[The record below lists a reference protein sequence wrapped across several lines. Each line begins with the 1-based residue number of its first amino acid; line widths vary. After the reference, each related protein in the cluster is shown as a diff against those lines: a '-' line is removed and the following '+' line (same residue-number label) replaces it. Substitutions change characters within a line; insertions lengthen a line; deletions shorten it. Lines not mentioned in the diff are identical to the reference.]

1 MPAFIHSPALARGLC
16 VGRSVQKLLHT
27 PMFAG
32 TVLVSEH
39 RLKSFK
45 LKVWTSGAHIQ
56 QNPNRQRF
64 RLKPQTRNILLN
76 VADQNKQKHGC
87 SYESVYLKQTC
98 FHVLH
103 MKCDG
108 LWVPL
113 VSSALTDMEQHLFSN
128 WKQRKPSGTCW
139 AWTFSNEPCSYSTAP
154 TDVDQNYN
162 SLRRRQPLYLKS
174 SWFLF
179 CYFMP
184 IIIHSG
190 PKCFFKLFV

>member
-1 MPAFIHSPALARGLC
+1 MTDQQWTRMVKGRGAGSLLHACISFIHSPALARGLC
-16 VGRSVQKLLHT
+16 VGHSVQKLLHT
-27 PMFAG
+27 PMFVW

-39 RLKSFK
+39 RLKSSK
-45 LKVWTSGAHIQ
+45 LKVWTSGVHIQ

-76 VADQNKQKHGC
+76 VADRNKQKHGC

-108 LWVPL
+108 LWVLL
-113 VSSALTDMEQHLFSN
+113 VSAALTDMEQHLFSN

-139 AWTFSNEPCSYSTAP
+139 AWTFSNEPARS
-154 TDVDQNYN
+154 VQ
-162 SLRRRQPLYLKS
+162 
-174 SWFLF
+174 LF
-179 CYFMP
+179 HISHWCR
-184 IIIHSG
+184 
-190 PKCFFKLFV
+190 PKL